1 MAWMAAGFGEKGRHF
16 AGGVA
21 VEAFLGKG
29 GRSQGTRVC
38 VESCCCD
45 ARAV

>member
-1 MAWMAAGFGEKGRHF
+1 MTWMAAGFREKGHHF

-21 VEAFLGKG
+21 VEAFLGEG
-29 GRSQGTRVC
+29 GQSQGTCVC

-45 ARAV
+45 AWAV